1 MKNKKIL
8 KAGYQGKL
16 PIMEFIISCA
26 VLEDETRILV
36 ERSVANAFG
45 VKGSGAYWLKKRKDE
60 KGALLPEY
68 ISAKYLKPYIK
79 KDVYEKLLKPIVYIN
94 KQGKEVS
101 GIPAT
106 VLPDICDI
114 WITAREKGAL
124 NKLQEKI
131 AENAYILLKGFAHIG
146 IIALVDEA
154 TGFDKVVHERALH
167 KMFEQYINK
176 ELLPWTKSFP
186 NEFFEEIFRLNFWS
200 YNPRSVK
207 RPSVMGKWI
216 NTYVYDQLPPGVL
229 EELKRRTPKD
239 SKGRRKH
246 RFHQLL
252 TLDIGNPHL
261 EKQVVAVVT
270 LFRASSNWRVFKSLF
285 NKAFSKQRELNFPD
299 GEDENE

>member
-1 MKNKKIL
+1 MNKQKIMKAN
-8 KAGYQGKL
+8 YQGKL
-16 PIMEFIISCA
+16 PIKEFTISCA

-45 VKGSGAYWLKKRKDE
+45 VKGSGAYWEKKRKEE

-68 ISAKYLKPYIK
+68 VSAKYLKPYIK
-79 KDVYEKLLKPIVYIN
+79 PDVYEKLSKPIVYIN

-106 VLPDICDI
+106 ILPDICDI
-114 WITAREKGAL
+114 WIIAREKGAL
-124 NKLQEKI
+124 NKSQEKI
-131 AENAYILLKGFAHIG
+131 AENAYILLRGFAHIG

-154 TGFDKVVHERALH
+154 TGFDKVIHKRALH
-167 KMFEQYINK
+167 QILEEYINK
-176 ELLPWTKSFP
+176 ELLPWTKRFP

-200 YNPRSVK
+200 YNPLSVK
-207 RPSVMGKWI
+207 RPSVIGKWI
-216 NTYVYDQLPPGVL
+216 NNYVYEQLPSGVL
-229 EELKRRTPKD
+229 DELKRKTPKD

-261 EKQVVAVVT
+261 EKQLVAVLT

-285 NKAFSKQRELNFPD
+285 NKAFNKQRELNFPD
-299 GEDENE
+299 NEDEKD